1 MLATEATLD
10 TVSRPSLPT
19 CPMATLPLATMLLTP
34 LVLVTS
40 PRGRL
45 RLMPTT
51 DLTATADSVLTAM
64 EATVLVTEL
73 FSPLAPLPSLE
84 PTPPLPPPP
93 PSPFAATAPPPP
105 ATTGPT
111 LLEQSTLPR
120 GPLTLTTAM
129 ATDLDTAM
137 LDPSPPEFPPCLL
150 LASPCRATLRAT
162 ATATITNRHNCS
174 SRHRLLLPQW

>member
-1 MLATEATLD
+1 
-10 TVSRPSLPT
+10 
-19 CPMATLPLATMLLTP
+19 
-34 LVLVTS
+34 
-40 PRGRL
+40 
-45 RLMPTT
+45 MPTT
-51 DLTATADSVLTAM
+51 DLTATVDSLLTAM
-64 EATVLVTEL
+64 EATVLATGL
-73 FSPLAPLPSLE
+73 FSPVAPL
-84 PTPPLPPPP
+84 P
-93 PSPFAATAPPPP
+93 PSPFAATAPPPPSEPTSLTATPPP

-174 SRHRLLLPQW
+174 SRHRLLLLQL

>member
-1 MLATEATLD
+1 
-10 TVSRPSLPT
+10 
-19 CPMATLPLATMLLTP
+19 MLLTP

-40 PRGRL
+40 LRGRL

-51 DLTATADSVLTAM
+51 DLT
-64 EATVLVTEL
+64 ATVLVTEL

-84 PTPPLPPPP
+84 PMPPLPPLPPSLFVATAPPP
-93 PSPFAATAPPPP
+93 PSEPTSLTATPPP

-111 LLEQSTLPR
+111 LLEPSTLPR
-120 GPLTLTTAM
+120 GPLTPTTAM

-137 LDPSPPEFPPCLL
+137 LDPSPPEFPPCPL

-162 ATATITNRHNCS
+162 ATATATTTNRQNCS
-174 SRHRLLLPQW
+174 SRNRLLLPQL

>member
-1 MLATEATLD
+1 M
-10 TVSRPSLPT
+10 
-19 CPMATLPLATMLLTP
+19 
-34 LVLVTS
+34 
-40 PRGRL
+40 G
-45 RLMPTT
+45 

-84 PTPPLPPPP
+84 PMPPLPLLP
-93 PSPFAATAPPPP
+93 PSPSAATAPPPP
-105 ATTGPT
+105 SEPTSLTATPPLATTGPT
-111 LLEQSTLPR
+111 LLEPFTLPR
-120 GPLTLTTAM
+120 GPLTLTTAT

-150 LASPCRATLRAT
+150 LASPCRATLRVTAT

-174 SRHRLLLPQW
+174 SRRRLLLPQL

>member
-1 MLATEATLD
+1 ML
-10 TVSRPSLPT
+10 PP
-19 CPMATLPLATMLLTP
+19 ATMLLTP

-73 FSPLAPLPSLE
+73 FSPLPPLPLLE
-84 PTPPLPPPP
+84 PMPPLPPPP
-93 PSPFAATAPPPP
+93 PSPSAATAPPPPLEPTSLTATPPP

>member
-1 MLATEATLD
+1 M
-10 TVSRPSLPT
+10 
-19 CPMATLPLATMLLTP
+19 
-34 LVLVTS
+34 
-40 PRGRL
+40 
-45 RLMPTT
+45 
-51 DLTATADSVLTAM
+51 
-64 EATVLVTEL
+64 EL

-84 PTPPLPPPP
+84 PMPPLPPPP
-93 PSPFAATAPPPP
+93 PSSEPTSLTATPPP

-111 LLEQSTLPR
+111 LLEPSTLPR

-150 LASPCRATLRAT
+150 LASPCRATLRVTAT

-174 SRHRLLLPQW
+174 SRHRLLLPQL